1 MIDLVEGVAWMCGAG
16 HVAKEV
22 ELVVTGPG
30 TSKYAGDRDFCQG
43 RSCGCVKCAWTSF
56 ARAELPLAVRKDK
69 RQQHMANCV
78 VSDKSCLDVCNS
90 LQLCRDKQGVHT
102 TYKCI
107 QVLHSIC
114 TKVLCLQFVQGRATH
129 RGTNEPTW
137 PMAQTP
143 CSHGPNVTADVRY
156 KTARQTA
163 CLRPSGAIWTA
174 CSGFCYDQNV
184 WWSIAWSALPWW
196 LDMAR
201 WLEQHPFWENG
212 GSTSSDYFLSCGAWS
227 QLQIKHNSELIWVS
241 KTFTIFQS
249 FTIFYSMI

>member
-1 MIDLVEGVAWMCGAG
+1 MWRRKLNLLWLALARQSMLETEISVRGGPVAVWN
-16 HVAKEV
+16 
-22 ELVVTGPG
+22 
-30 TSKYAGDRDFCQG
+30 
-43 RSCGCVKCAWTSF
+43 
-56 ARAELPLAVRKDK
+56 AREQALREQNYLLLLKVRKDK

-90 LQLCRDKQGVHT
+90 LQLYRDKQGVHT

-143 CSHGPNVTADVRY
+143 CSHGPNVTADVLY
-156 KTARQTA
+156 KTAR
-163 CLRPSGAIWTA
+163 LRVSGHLEPSGAIWTA

-184 WWSIAWSALPWW
+184 GGALLDQPCLDGSIW
-196 LDMAR
+196 LDGLSNIRFERMMAA
-201 WLEQHPFWENG
+201 HP
-212 GSTSSDYFLSCGAWS
+212 
-227 QLQIKHNSELIWVS
+227 Q
-241 KTFTIFQS
+241 TIFCFAEPGRS
-249 FTIFYSMI
+249 CK

>member
-1 MIDLVEGVAWMCGAG
+1 MWRRKLNLLWLALARQSMLETEISVRGGPVAVWN
-16 HVAKEV
+16 
-22 ELVVTGPG
+22 
-30 TSKYAGDRDFCQG
+30 
-43 RSCGCVKCAWTSF
+43 
-56 ARAELPLAVRKDK
+56 AREQALREQNYLLLLKVRKDK

-90 LQLCRDKQGVHT
+90 LQLYRDKQGVHT

-143 CSHGPNVTADVRY
+143 CSHGPNVTADVLY
-156 KTARQTA
+156 KTAR
-163 CLRPSGAIWTA
+163 LRVSGHLEPSGAIWSHLDSLLWILLRSK
-174 CSGFCYDQNV
+174 CR
-184 WWSIAWSALPWW
+184 WSIAWSALPWW

-201 WLEQHPFWENG
+201 WLEQHPFWEND
-212 GSTSSDYFLSCGAWS
+212 GSTSSDYFLFCGAWS

-241 KTFTIFQS
+241 NTFTIFQS
-249 FTIFYSMI
+249 FTIFYSII

>member
-1 MIDLVEGVAWMCGAG
+1 M
-16 HVAKEV
+16 AKEV

-43 RSCGCVKCAWTSF
+43 RSCGLCEI
-56 ARAELPLAVRKDK
+56 ARERALREQNYLLLLKVRKDK

-90 LQLCRDKQGVHT
+90 LQLYRDKQGVHT

-129 RGTNEPTW
+129 RGTNEPTNQPGQW
-137 PMAQTP
+137 LKLPAAMAPMSP
-143 CSHGPNVTADVRY
+143 RMCSTRLQDCVSQAIWSH
-156 KTARQTA
+156 
-163 CLRPSGAIWTA
+163 LEPSGAIWSHLEPSGQLA
-174 CSGFCYDQNV
+174 SGFCYDQNV
-184 WWSIAWSALPWW
+184 GGALLDQPCLDGSIWLDMARYGSIW

-201 WLEQHPFWENG
+201 WLE
-212 GSTSSDYFLSCGAWS
+212 
-227 QLQIKHNSELIWVS
+227 
-241 KTFTIFQS
+241 
-249 FTIFYSMI
+249 